1 MCPLPSFKQE
11 QLVASL
17 AASPPLP
24 SASPTPTPGY
34 SGADPRP
41 QISSSVKH
49 SAQLVES
56 ACNVG
61 DLGLIPGLGRSPGD
75 GNDYPLQYS
84 SLENS
89 MDSVVHGVAKN
100 WTWQSDFHFQSF
112 PGGSEDKDPACSSG
126 DVGLI
131 PGLRRSPGEGND
143 YPLQYSC
150 LVGYSP
156 LGCKESDTT
165 ERLTHRY
172 FTSFSLRDR
181 RAFGKYI
188 LVHLKNNPNSSILST
203 F

>member
-1 MCPLPSFKQE
+1 MIPYVPTPSSNQD

-89 MDSVVHGVAKN
+89 MLDRVSLLKRSWCRAMWCSTHLVSNEHCPDQREGATLQTGTV
-100 WTWQSDFHFQSF
+100 
-112 PGGSEDKDPACSSG
+112 CSSLNTVWSQSNNR
-126 DVGLI
+126 DLNQHLTQPHHPII
-131 PGLRRSPGEGND
+131 PKG
-143 YPLQYSC
+143 LQYQA
-150 LVGYSP
+150 LTP
-156 LGCKESDTT
+156 LP
-165 ERLTHRY
+165 LTH
-172 FTSFSLRDR
+172 
-181 RAFGKYI
+181 
-188 LVHLKNNPNSSILST
+188 NCT
-203 F
+203 FPICSNIC

>member
-1 MCPLPSFKQE
+1 MIICHVCCEVGVLTSFVCI
-11 QLVASL
+11 LIYSCY
-17 AASPPLP
+17 
-24 SASPTPTPGY
+24 PGG
-34 SGADPRP
+34 SNG
-41 QISSSVKH
+41 K
-49 SAQLVES
+49 ES

-100 WTWQSDFHFQSF
+100 WTRQSDFHFQSF

-131 PGLRRSPGEGND
+131 PGLGRSPGEGND
-143 YPLQYSC
+143 YALQYSC